1 MKLHEVPPNEI
12 ERERVTTL
20 EFQLTSGAE
29 PHGIGTN
36 DQMMSVHDQREG
48 QSEMVTPGVVPPQ
61 LT

>member
-1 MKLHEVPPNEI
+1 LRLHEVLPNEI

-36 DQMMSVHDQREG
+36 DQMMSVHDHNERAR
-48 QSEMVTPGVVPPQ
+48 VRW
-61 LT
+61 

>member
-1 MKLHEVPPNEI
+1 
-12 ERERVTTL
+12 VTAL

-29 PHGIGTN
+29 LHGISTN

-48 QSEMVTPGVVPPQ
+48 QSEMVIPGVVPPQ